1 MKTVN
6 HLIGILN
13 IVLGAGALAAALAFL
28 LRLKK
33 TVKGMEPLSG
43 SMDAMNAQ
51 LSAVSRKT
59 GKIRASADSFKFFAS
74 LYIIFVVVKETLK
87 SWRNE
92 RSLPGSFAGAYMR
105 HSKQIRKIR
114 I

>member
-13 IVLGAGALAAALAFL
+13 ILLAAGAIIALIALL
-28 LRLKK
+28 LRVRKTLKAADPLNESLGIMN
-33 TVKGMEPLSG
+33 TRLEVVKE
-43 SMDAMNAQ
+43 
-51 LSAVSRKT
+51 KT
-59 GKIRASADSFKFFAS
+59 GKIKASADSFKFFAS
-74 LYIIFVVVKETLK
+74 LYIILVVIKETVK
-87 SWRNE
+87 SWSHD
-92 RSLPGSFAGAYMR
+92 RSLPGSFASAYVR